1 MKLTQNKVIYSYQ
14 DVIFMRFAT
23 VGIRRV
29 QFSDNFAQDSWKHC
43 ILKDLVS
50 EILISSL
57 AAGDSNGNPATMKKR
72 MKMKGK
78 GEKKQKNKS
87 KDGLGVK
94 EETLSPAMSSID
106 PLDQDIKEE

>member
-1 MKLTQNKVIYSYQ
+1 
-14 DVIFMRFAT
+14 
-23 VGIRRV
+23 
-29 QFSDNFAQDSWKHC
+29 
-43 ILKDLVS
+43 
-50 EILISSL
+50 
-57 AAGDSNGNPATMKKR
+57 